1 MKIFNTE
8 FEISMRIL
16 LLLNAFEEGL
26 DLDRILYLDF
36 FTTYSKNYELDG
48 ENINGDN
55 DFRLNDLMLQ
65 PTLFEKSIKEL
76 VLDGFVNVLAD
87 KSGFIYKINSKGK
100 TICLEMKSDYSE
112 EYKINAS
119 LTYQNFKDKNIM
131 YLKQFAKE
139 KEAKE

>member
-36 FTTYSKNYELDG
+36 FTTYSKNYELGG

-87 KSGFIYKINSKGK
+87 KRGFIYKINSKGK